1 MLIVPYG
8 WDQPDNAAR
17 IERLGVGLHI
27 PRSKYSVERAAA
39 ALQSLLQHPQFS
51 VRSTELGSRLSD
63 ENGLGVACDAIE
75 SLVQAA
81 KPVY

>member
-27 PRSKYSVERAAA
+27 PRVSYSAITAASALERLVKDSRF
-39 ALQSLLQHPQFS
+39 ALRATEAGAK
-51 VRSTELGSRLSD
+51 VRA
-63 ENGLGVACDAIE
+63 ENGLLSACNAIE
-75 SLVQAA
+75 ALF
-81 KPVY
+81 